1 MRREIKCAP
10 AALFNGIARLRL
22 TGKMAHDDLV
32 CPPPVP
38 PCHHPARRSGSKSHE
53 ERPANSDQA
62 TDQPNPK
69 RPPLDALRFPGN
81 QLEDLMKANRKI
93 TIAAIA
99 GIVLGAL
106 TIIISGNAAM
116 AQDTVRVRGT
126 VESIDGPTYV
136 IKTRDGDELKVALPD
151 KAQIAAVVKASLADI
166 KQGLFVGVTAMPQA
180 DGSLRALEVHIFPE
194 AMRGTGEGHY
204 SWDLRPQ
211 STMTNANVDQVVTAV
226 DGQTLTL
233 KYKNGEKKIFVA
245 ADTPIVAYV
254 RGDNN
259 DLRTGAKVFI
269 AAIKQP
275 DGTLQGRAW
284 RVGRDGVT
292 PPM

>member
-1 MRREIKCAP
+1 M
-10 AALFNGIARLRL
+10 AAL
-22 TGKMAHDDLV
+22 
-32 CPPPVP
+32 
-38 PCHHPARRSGSKSHE
+38 
-53 ERPANSDQA
+53 
-62 TDQPNPK
+62 
-69 RPPLDALRFPGN
+69 
-81 QLEDLMKANRKI
+81 
-93 TIAAIA
+93 A

-106 TIIISGNAAM
+106 TIIVPGDAAQ

-126 VESIDGPTYV
+126 IARIDGATYL
-136 IKTRDGDELKVALPD
+136 IKARDGAELKVALAD
-151 KAQIAAVVKASLADI
+151 NAQIAAVVKASLADI

-180 DGSLRALEVHIFPE
+180 DGSLSALEAHIFPE

-204 SWDLRPQ
+204 SWDLRPK

-233 KYKNGEKKIFVA
+233 KYKDGEKKIFVA

-259 DLRTGAKVFI
+259 DLKPGAKVFI
-269 AAIKQP
+269 AAVKQP
-275 DGTLQGRAW
+275 DGPLQGRAW
-284 RVGRDGVT
+284 RIGRDGVT